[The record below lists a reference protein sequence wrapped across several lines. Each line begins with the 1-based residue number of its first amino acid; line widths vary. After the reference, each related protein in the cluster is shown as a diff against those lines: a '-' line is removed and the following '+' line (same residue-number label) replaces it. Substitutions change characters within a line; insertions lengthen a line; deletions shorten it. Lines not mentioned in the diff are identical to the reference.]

1 MSETFVF
8 DVDYLTTFED
18 LEHLREKM
26 LEFVKTERRDYQ
38 PIFDVTIQGSMLFAK
53 YNRSHPYLPQIF
65 LSKLK

>member
-38 PIFDVTIQGSMLFAK
+38 PIFDVTIKGSMLFAK
-53 YNRSHPYLPQIF
+53 YN
-65 LSKLK
+65 